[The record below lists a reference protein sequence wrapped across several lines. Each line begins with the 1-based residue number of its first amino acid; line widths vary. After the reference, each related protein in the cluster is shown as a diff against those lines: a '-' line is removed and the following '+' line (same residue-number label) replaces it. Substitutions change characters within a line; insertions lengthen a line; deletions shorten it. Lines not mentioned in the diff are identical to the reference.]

1 MYIPNQLVEVEK
13 EAVEVA
19 EEEAVVEEV
28 AVPALGPVRVPRPKA
43 SG

>member
-1 MYIPNQLVEVEK
+1 MYIPSQLVEVEK

-19 EEEAVVEEV
+19 EEAAVVELL
-28 AVPALGPVRVPRPKA
+28 VPALGPVRVPHPRA